1 MMRRNFQRSIRGGIV
16 LDLVLAVG
24 LVLIAAFLLESIG
37 ISWADLVHAFA
48 RFFGL

>member
-1 MMRRNFQRSIRGGIV
+1 MTRRKLQRSIRGGIV

-37 ISWADLVHAFA
+37 ISWSDLVQSFV